1 MVFWATIAENV
12 ISKQFARFS
21 SLAGA
26 PWSFSLGAAP
36 IRPLAEC
43 VVHRAEKPEFV

>member
-12 ISKQFARFS
+12 ISKQLARFS

-26 PWSFSLGAAP
+26 PWSFSLGAVT

-43 VVHRAEKPEFV
+43 VVHCAEKPEFV